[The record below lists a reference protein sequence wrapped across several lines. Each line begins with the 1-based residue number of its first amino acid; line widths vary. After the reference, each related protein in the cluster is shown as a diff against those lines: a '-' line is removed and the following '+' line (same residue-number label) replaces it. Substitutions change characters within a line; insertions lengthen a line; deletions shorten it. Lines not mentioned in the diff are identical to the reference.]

1 MDIIYKTSVWRS
13 RKTEQESMTRRA
25 FKMPYETLLQEKNT
39 GLASGKKIENKIK
52 AY

>member
-1 MDIIYKTSVWRS
+1 
-13 RKTEQESMTRRA
+13 MTRRA